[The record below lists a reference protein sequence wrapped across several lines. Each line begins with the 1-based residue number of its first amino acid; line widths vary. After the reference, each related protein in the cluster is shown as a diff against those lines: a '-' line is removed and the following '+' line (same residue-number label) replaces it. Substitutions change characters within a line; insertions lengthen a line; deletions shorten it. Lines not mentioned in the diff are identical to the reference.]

1 MELVDD
7 DSPIDNNELIDRFV
21 VPITGNTDKPIYLGI
36 FGLAEIVL
44 SVFIKRFDSSV
55 KSYVICSN
63 INHTTT
69 L

>member
-21 VPITGNTDKPIYLGI
+21 VPITGNTDKQIYLGI

-44 SVFIKRFDSSV
+44 SVFIKRFDGSV